1 MLRLTKLLIIFFIVI
16 NVSGCAKLWPYKS
29 DFDCPVP
36 KGEKC
41 KSLYEVN
48 QMADRGKFAP
58 NAPIEPENHNNK
70 NKCDS
75 FLCHRENA
83 RRK

>member
-1 MLRLTKLLIIFFIVI
+1 MLRLSKLILVFFIVI

-36 KGEKC
+36 IGERC

-58 NAPIEPENHNNK
+58 NATIKPDPQK
-70 NKCDS
+70 SKSKCDS
-75 FLCHRENA
+75 WLCHKENS
-83 RRK
+83 RKK